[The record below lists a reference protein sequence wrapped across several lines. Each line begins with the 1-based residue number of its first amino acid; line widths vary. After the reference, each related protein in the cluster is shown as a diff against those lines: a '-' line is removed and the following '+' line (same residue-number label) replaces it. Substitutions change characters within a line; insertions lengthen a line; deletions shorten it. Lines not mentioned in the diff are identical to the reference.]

1 MRTFILTLLSLCI
14 IAFSVSSCLTDSR
27 KQDVDT
33 LSVRNVGIGIE
44 PIDSML
50 LKRQQDS
57 LWFSSNHH
65 YTTNYNFIVS
75 SDSLRLYL
83 RQPEEIVSKSQST
96 EDKLWATELQVEDS
110 VIIKNGD
117 QLVVAEIRILPNDSI
132 DSVWV
137 QLARDQMTFGWV
149 HESELLEN
157 VVPDDPISQFISV
170 FSDVHLI
177 WMIIVV
183 ALIVV
188 VYTFRI
194 IRRKNAKIV
203 HLNDI
208 PTFYPT
214 LLVLIV
220 AFAAAFYAT
229 IQLIAPEMWR
239 HFYFHPTLNPFSV
252 PPLLCV
258 FLSLVWLMPI
268 VGVATV
274 DEVRRH
280 LSVQDSV
287 LYIGGLVAVCMVDYI
302 VFTVFTLYYVGYV
315 LLIVYVYYSIYTFN
329 KHRRLVYYCGR
340 CGKAIH
346 RKGRCPHCG
355 ALNE

>member
-1 MRTFILTLLSLCI
+1 MRTFILTLLTLCVVT
-14 IAFSVSSCLTDSR
+14 FSVSSCLTDNR
-27 KQDVDT
+27 KKDVDT
-33 LSVRNVGIGIE
+33 LGIGGVGIVME
-44 PIDSML
+44 PIDSIL

-57 LWFSSNHH
+57 MWFSSNHH

-75 SDSLRLYL
+75 SDSLRLFL
-83 RQPEEIVSKSQST
+83 SQPEEIVSKKEVT

-110 VIIKNGD
+110 IIINNGE
-117 QLVVAEIRILPNDSI
+117 QLVVAEIRILPNDSV

-137 QLARDQMTFGWV
+137 QLARDQMTFGWI
-149 HESELLEN
+149 HEQELLDS

-170 FSDVHLI
+170 FSDVHLV
-177 WMIIVV
+177 WMIIIVV
-183 ALIVV
+183 LIVG
-188 VYTFRI
+188 VYTLRI

-203 HLNDI
+203 HLDDI

-214 LLVLIV
+214 LMVLIV

-252 PPLLCV
+252 PPLLSV
-258 FLSLVWLMPI
+258 FLTLVWLMPI

-280 LSVQDSV
+280 LSIRDSV
-287 LYIGGLVAVCMVDYI
+287 LYLSGLAAVCMVDYI
-302 VFTVFTLYYVGYV
+302 VFTVLTLYYVGYV
-315 LLIVYVYYSIYTFN
+315 LLALYVYYSIRTFN